1 MEPKE
6 NKMEFILESE
16 NCVDEK
22 LTVQKS
28 LPLFALWR
36 SELTLAEFKILDA
49 YLAAINSHDPENR
62 VVQFEKGRLEQI
74 LGVTKI
80 NISDLRERLKHLG
93 TMVQIDDPLKT
104 QSFRLIALFEQ
115 AECEQDEDGLWKVT
129 LECTQKA
136 MKYIFNIENLGY
148 LRYKLR
154 TIVSLTSRYSY
165 ILFLYLEKNRFRKT
179 WEIAINDLKEILY
192 CENDD
197 FYREFRYFN
206 QRILKRCHKELNEK
220 TGCHFTYEP
229 IKRRHTVKAI
239 RFTLETLSDLNPTD
253 IPQLR
258 LEEYSE
264 PEDHIAFLQEACRP
278 SDSQES
284 EFSRAE
290 MEQIFEVIVTVP
302 DDQLPSNVPT
312 GSLLF
317 RRYHYLSEKYAAL
330 NRAAEK
336 KTIQNRFAYF
346 LKMLKSSAA

>member
-1 MEPKE
+1 M
-6 NKMEFILESE
+6 LEVSLAS
-16 NCVDEK
+16 DEK

-62 VVQFEKGRLEQI
+62 VVQFEKGKLEQI

-93 TMVQIDDPLKT
+93 TMVEIDDPLKT
-104 QSFRLIALFEQ
+104 QAFRLIALFEQ

-179 WEIAINDLKEILY
+179 WKIGVNELKQILRCEEEEAYKEFKRFNDRL
-192 CENDD
+192 
-197 FYREFRYFN
+197 
-206 QRILKRCHKELNEK
+206 LKRCFKELNEK
-220 TGCHFTYEP
+220 TDCHFTYKP
-229 IKRRHTVKAI
+229 IRIGHSVKYI
-239 RFTLETLSDLNPTD
+239 QFTLETLSDLNLTD
-253 IPQLR
+253 NPQPG
-258 LEEYSE
+258 LEEYAE

-278 SDSQES
+278 SDARES

-302 DDQLPSNVPT
+302 NDQLPSSVPT

-317 RRYHYLSEKYAAL
+317 RRYHYLAEKYAAL

-336 KTIQNRFAYF
+336 SPIQNRFAYF
-346 LKMLKSSAA
+346 LKMLKSCAA